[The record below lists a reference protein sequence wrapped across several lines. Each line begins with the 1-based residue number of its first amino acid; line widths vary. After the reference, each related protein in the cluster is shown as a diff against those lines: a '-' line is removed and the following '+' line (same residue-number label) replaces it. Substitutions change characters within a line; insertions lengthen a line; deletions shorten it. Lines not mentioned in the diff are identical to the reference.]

1 MGGTTY
7 INGTAEVQFP
17 MPLVPESLGIRG
29 ALFADAATLYGND
42 SSQGGSPIYGDDK
55 KLRASAGISLMWAS
69 PFGPLRFDY
78 AFPIAKADTDKV
90 QNFNFGVSTKF

>member
-7 INGTAEVQFP
+7 FSGTAEVQFP

-42 SSQGGSPIYGDDK
+42 TPGVLGDDK
-55 KLRASAGISLMWAS
+55 KLRASAGVSLMWAS